1 MAPPWDVCHQALV
14 PLEPSPIPS
23 VTVRASRGLLAAAH
37 HVLQGIGKG
46 TEGAWAAVAPG
57 DSGGSAHW
65 SSGLCCGQGRPPS
78 PAPRSP
84 GSADI
89 PPPSHRSPAPR
100 SGTACDVS
108 ACPLPPGQCLGGGWE
123 GTVSVVGDG
132 ERANPFCRGS
142 GSAQP
147 QAVTP
152 GNVVGRCHGRGDNPY
167 PASLPTAPLRS
178 RLERGREACSPLGA
192 GGCAGGGGQPSP
204 GALGMAGATRRRHRQ
219 PRSAPAFIPS
229 AIGTRV
235 PPTAP
240 SPESPPER
248 PSGPAGAGQHAE
260 PAAPHPA
267 SGGRKR
273 GPRRGAGM
281 EAAA

>member
-1 MAPPWDVCHQALV
+1 MALGDPSDPRGSSYVQAKPRHRVIDVCPFCSARLLPWVLHVVLGCSRTWGPRRTVMAPPRDVCHQALV

-37 HVLQGIGKG
+37 QVLQGIGKG

-108 ACPLPPGQCLGGGWE
+108 ACPLPPGQCLGGGGRAPSAWWE
-123 GTVSVVGDG
+123 M
-132 ERANPFCRGS
+132 
-142 GSAQP
+142 
-147 QAVTP
+147 
-152 GNVVGRCHGRGDNPY
+152 
-167 PASLPTAPLRS
+167 
-178 RLERGREACSPLGA
+178 ERGRTLSAEGREV
-192 GGCAGGGGQPSP
+192 PSH
-204 GALGMAGATRRRHRQ
+204 RR
-219 PRSAPAFIPS
+219 
-229 AIGTRV
+229 
-235 PPTAP
+235 
-240 SPESPPER
+240 
-248 PSGPAGAGQHAE
+248 
-260 PAAPHPA
+260 
-267 SGGRKR
+267 
-273 GPRRGAGM
+273 
-281 EAAA
+281 